1 MAETVRHQR
10 GSLPRRA
17 VRRLL
22 MRMQRWTAPNVMP
35 TIIHESNRTGSLE
48 ARTDTVEAW
57 IRHFNAHMQALE
69 ARSNELDARGLA
81 AQLRQFEIRLAELD
95 GYRLA
100 RAEQMRRQQRLG
112 EHYAGSLASLIS
124 RIETLQ
130 VAIDHVEAEVAEHGI
145 SQDRVITRLDELQQD
160 TARLSAAATAFSNY
174 QEGQQLELH
183 ELSERQHE
191 LGNTVASFGDQLEI
205 VSRAGAGRG
214 RLLTKLN
221 QTITAGAGTPPAASP
236 PNAPKL
242 GPDHGLDALYLEFE
256 DRARGSRLDIKER
269 QSVYLPLLAETG
281 AGTVDRPVLDLGAG
295 RGEWL
300 ELLKE
305 NGFEASG
312 VDLNAVMVGLC
323 QELEL
328 DCVEGDALVC
338 LKALPNESLGMLSG
352 FHIIE
357 HLPFEMFVALLD
369 EAMRVL
375 AQGGLILLET
385 PNPAN
390 VLVGSHTFYMDPT
403 HRNPMPSEM
412 VRIIAEAR
420 GFAEVEIRTLHPASG
435 QFQAQDT
442 DLAAQ
447 LDALFYGPQDYA
459 VIGRK
464 R

>member
-1 MAETVRHQR
+1 MADAVRHHR

-22 MRMQRWTAPNVMP
+22 LRMQRWTAPDVMP

-48 ARTDTVEAW
+48 MRADTIEDW

-69 ARSNELDARGLA
+69 ARRSELDGRGLA
-81 AQLRQFEIRLAELD
+81 ARMQQFEARLVELD
-95 GYRLA
+95 GYRLV
-100 RAEQMRRQQRLG
+100 RAEQMRRQQRLS
-112 EHYAGSLASLIS
+112 EHYASSLASLVDRLGMLQAVID
-124 RIETLQ
+124 RIEAGLAEREDGDKCT
-130 VAIDHVEAEVAEHGI
+130 AI
-145 SQDRVITRLDELQQD
+145 RLDGLQQD
-160 TARLSAAATAFSNY
+160 LARLDGAATALSTY
-174 QEGQQLELH
+174 QEGQQLELQ
-183 ELSERQHE
+183 ELSARQLE
-191 LGNTVASFGDQLEI
+191 LRPVLASFVDQLDML
-205 VSRAGAGRG
+205 SRAGAGRG

-221 QTITAGAGTPPAASP
+221 QTVSAGTEIPPAASLLDTTK
-236 PNAPKL
+236 ASL
-242 GPDHGLDALYLEFE
+242 DHGLDALYLEFE
-256 DRARGSRLDIKER
+256 DRARGTRTDIKQR
-269 QSVYLPLLAETG
+269 QSVYLPLLAETN
-281 AGTVDRPVLDLGAG
+281 AGLPDRPILDVGAG

-300 ELLKE
+300 ELVKE
-305 NGFEASG
+305 NGLEASG
-312 VDLNAVMVGLC
+312 VDMNVVMVGLC
-323 QELEL
+323 RDLGL
-328 DCVEGDALVC
+328 DCVEGDALAY
-338 LKALPNESLGMLSG
+338 LKALPDESLGLISG

-357 HLPFEMFVALLD
+357 HLPFEVFVMLLD

-375 AQGGLILLET
+375 APGGAILLET

-420 GFAEVEIRTLHPASG
+420 GFAEVEIRVLHPADG
-435 QFQAQDT
+435 KFRAQDRE
-442 DLAAQ
+442 LAAQ